1 MKKIILLVLIAI
13 TTISCVK
20 PVLNKNQYIIIDTLE
35 ANTNNFGAITSY
47 DVIIKFEDNFY
58 VGHLYSDE
66 LTQINLANKIDTSKL
81 R

>member
-1 MKKIILLVLIAI
+1 MRKIILLTLLVI
-13 TTISCVK
+13 TTISCTK
-20 PVLNKNQYIIIDTLE
+20 PVLNKNQYTIIDTLE

-58 VGHLYSDE
+58 VGHLYHDE

>member
-1 MKKIILLVLIAI
+1 MKKILLLVLRAI
-13 TTISCVK
+13 TIISCVK
-20 PVLNKNQYIIIDTLE
+20 PVLKKTQDIIIDTLE

-58 VGHLYSDE
+58 VGYLYNDE